1 VNNGEVKKEMV
12 YATIGGNYYN
22 HVSDYLFAP
31 FYGYPWYGQNN
42 YPNYGQNNFSPWYN
56 GYGSYGYPNYW

>member
-1 VNNGEVKKEMV
+1 MV

-22 HVSDYLFAP
+22 HVSDFLFAP
-31 FYGYPWYGQNN
+31 SYG

-56 GYGSYGYPNYW
+56 GYGSYGYPYYW

>member
-1 VNNGEVKKEMV
+1 MV
-12 YATIGGNYYN
+12 YATIGSNYYG

-31 FYGYPWYGQNN
+31 WYGPNN
-42 YPNYGQNNFSPWYN
+42 YPYYGQNNFSPWY